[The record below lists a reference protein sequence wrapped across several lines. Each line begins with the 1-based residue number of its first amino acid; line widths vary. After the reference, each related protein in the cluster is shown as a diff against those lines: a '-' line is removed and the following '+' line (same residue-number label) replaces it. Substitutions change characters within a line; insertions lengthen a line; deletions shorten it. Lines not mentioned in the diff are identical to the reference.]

1 MRSPSFW
8 RRTREVALQA
18 PPERNR
24 YVDFLRAL
32 SIGAVVVGHWLVTA
46 PWYTSGGLLIQ
57 DLLAV
62 RPWTQWLTLLFQVMP
77 VFFFVGGY
85 SNAASWDSAQ
95 RRGGRYG
102 EWLNGRLRRLVGPVI
117 PLLVVWLGLALAAGW
132 AGLSMDRVH
141 EVSRLALVP
150 IWFLAVYILVI
161 LLVPLTR
168 RAWLRYGYLSFWA
181 VAAAAVVVDTFRFWG
196 GHQPVYGWLNYIFVW
211 VAVHQLGYT
220 WRDGRVGG
228 RGRAL
233 LWAAGAAAAW
243 GLLARFGPYPV
254 SMVSVAGAEIS
265 NTLPPDLMLLALG
278 TAQWGLLMAVE
289 GPMQRWL
296 ARPVPWTA
304 TVLVNGTIMS
314 LFLWH
319 VTALVL
325 LVGLSQTLGGVGL
338 ELEPGTGWWWASRPL
353 WLASLG
359 LLLVPVLAAFG
370 RFERVRGPE
379 AGRTLPVWRTLPG
392 ALLVCW
398 ALAVVAFDGI
408 VPAEGG
414 GIRFLTVLGAIVG
427 ALLLEALPRPA
438 GGTRRPRS
446 RQ

>member
-1 MRSPSFW
+1 VRSPSFW

-32 SIGAVVVGHWLVTA
+32 SICAVVVGHWLVTA
-46 PWYTSGGLLIQ
+46 PWYVSGGLLIQ

-85 SNAASWDSAQ
+85 SNAASWDSAR

-117 PLLVVWLGLALAAGW
+117 PLLVVWLGLARAAGQ
-132 AGLSMDRVH
+132 AGVSVARVH

-168 RAWLRYGYLSFWA
+168 KAWLRFGYASFWL
-181 VAAAAVVVDTFRFWG
+181 VAAAIVVVDGFRFWG
-196 GHQPVYGWLNYIFVW
+196 GHHPVYGWLNYLFVW
-211 VAVHQLGYT
+211 VAVHQLGYA
-220 WRDGRVGG
+220 WRDGRIGG
-228 RGRAL
+228 VGRAL
-233 LWAAGAAAAW
+233 LWATGGAAVWA
-243 GLLARFGPYPV
+243 LLARFGPYPI

-265 NTLPPDLMLLALG
+265 NTLPPDIMLLALG
-278 TAQWGLLMAVE
+278 TAQWGLLMAIE
-289 GPMQRWL
+289 EPMQRWL
-296 ARPVPWTA
+296 ARPAPWTA

-325 LVGLSQTLGGVGL
+325 LMGLSQALGGTGL
-338 ELEPGTGWWWASRPL
+338 GLEPGTGWWWASRPL
-353 WLASLG
+353 WLGALG
-359 LLLVPVLAAFG
+359 ALLVPVLALFG

-392 ALLVCW
+392 ALLVCF

-414 GIRFLTVLGAIVG
+414 TIRFGTVLAAVIG
-427 ALLLEALPRPA
+427 ALLLEALPLR
-438 GGTRRPRS
+438 RS
-446 RQ
+446 RRDHVL